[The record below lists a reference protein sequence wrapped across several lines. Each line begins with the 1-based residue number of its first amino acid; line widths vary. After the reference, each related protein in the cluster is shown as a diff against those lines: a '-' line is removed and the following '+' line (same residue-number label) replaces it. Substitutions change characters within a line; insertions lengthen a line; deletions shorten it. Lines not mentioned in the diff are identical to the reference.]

1 MGEYKSPSE
10 KQSAKATPAKKS
22 QDNSN
27 VGEADILDSRSSTFQ
42 LKKFQEAAQESGRGS
57 GLNQLQTKSSN
68 HTGTSRIAQ
77 LQRMSDE
84 RNSEQ
89 SAFIQKNEN
98 KTGIPD
104 GLKSGMESVSGISLN
119 DVTVHRNSD
128 KPAQLQAHA
137 YAQGTNIHLGPGQ
150 EKHLPHEAWHVVQQK
165 QGRVQATT
173 QGNGNV
179 PINDNPSLEREATQM
194 GQKAL
199 KESSSGSSKLKNA
212 TVSPNATAQLMT
224 KEEELKVAKIS
235 QTTARPMNKIM
246 KQTVGNQLQ
255 VNDQL
260 KNFDKS
266 TLRKTAAPV
275 PVAEPKK
282 KEGFDQAGFDEAEKK
297 REALDAQ
304 KVYPEPFKPSPKVK
318 KAPKV
323 EDNSTAATVASTP
336 TSKVEPIPASNSGK
350 TNKVVINDLKTNERM
365 AAVNGAN
372 ANIRATAGDLAEE
385 EKHGDATFV
394 DKKVNSAKSVAANT
408 GAKLVTGAKDAKE
421 NVISTGSGILGGVK
435 SIPSKIQGGL
445 SSIKEGAS
453 SMWSKTKSFFGGKPK
468 GEPEPAEPVRADE
481 PSFMKKMG
489 SKALNVIGKGAV
501 GAAKSVANVVA
512 KPLDIFG
519 NLFRTGKSAK
529 DAYDAHG
536 IKTEREDA
544 IKGQEG
550 SKQDFSS
557 NLAGNV
563 RNSHLMEGAGSALE
577 AGKGGLSVAKKVMTM
592 GADGVFE
599 ESAGAIMDQFGDH
612 LQGEAQSGGI
622 AAAGKALVGGKPEQ
636 KAISNMGDMTL
647 GETLAGQSQTETEN
661 LANYQSIVAGKKGE
675 LSEEEKAAAKKSQ
688 SGLFAE
694 AFKRGAA
701 HNDFTDANIA
711 ENKAQSM
718 DTSTTGEKY
727 DLHTQS
733 IEKRKNAEQHREAV
747 NEGTATLKPSD
758 MKSRAKDMNLF
769 KKLGDRMKD
778 SDQAG
783 TEKLIENEDQSHNRL
798 QLPTE
803 FVSEKANQ
811 ANNLV
816 DNFTEDM
823 LKPKKIK

>member
-22 QDNSN
+22 QESSSA
-27 VGEADILDSRSSTFQ
+27 GEADFLDSRSSTFQ

-266 TLRKTAAPV
+266 TLRKTAARA
-275 PVAEPKK
+275 PVAAVAPAPMEDPTATS
-282 KEGFDQAGFDEAEKK
+282 EVES
-297 REALDAQ
+297 
-304 KVYPEPFKPSPKVK
+304 KP
-318 KAPKV
+318 APTIA
-323 EDNSTAATVASTP
+323 STPAATVASTP
-336 TSKVEPIPASNSGK
+336 TSKVQPIPASNSGK
-350 TNKVVINDLKTNERM
+350 TNKVVINDLQTNERM

-372 ANIRATAGDLAEE
+372 ANMRATARDLAEE
-385 EKHGDATFV
+385 EKHGDATFLE
-394 DKKVNSAKSVAANT
+394 KQVNSVKNAAAST
-408 GAKLVTGAKDAKE
+408 GANLVTGAKDAKE

-481 PSFMKKMG
+481 PSFLKKMG

-544 IKGQEG
+544 TEGQEG
-550 SKQDFSS
+550 SKQDIMS
-557 NLAGNV
+557 NLAGKV
-563 RNSHLMEGAGSALE
+563 RNTHLTEGAGSALE

-636 KAISNMGDMTL
+636 KAISNLGDMTL

-727 DLHTQS
+727 DLFNQS
-733 IEKRKNAEQHREAV
+733 IQKRKDADKHREDV